1 MHFYVI
7 MCLTTVTNS
16 LLYQHPNYCLLL
28 IHPKSNPL
36 FQRKFG
42 QEVAEYSKASSE
54 SETEILKC
62 LATSRDN
69 LLTDTH
75 AIKKLYNMKKLH
87 TEALE
92 NLENSRNSETNV
104 LKSREAYRPL
114 AVRAAVIYRTSML
127 MARVNPLYQ
136 WSLLQF
142 LPVFESSV
150 KQSDR

>member
-1 MHFYVI
+1 M
-7 MCLTTVTNS
+7 
-16 LLYQHPNYCLLL
+16 
-28 IHPKSNPL
+28 
-36 FQRKFG
+36 
-42 QEVAEYSKASSE
+42 AEYTKASSE
-54 SETEILKC
+54 SEIEILKC
-62 LATSRDN
+62 LADCRET

-75 AIKKLYNMKKLH
+75 AIKKLFNMKKHH

-92 NLENSRNSETNV
+92 NLENARNSEANV

-127 MARVNPLYQ
+127 MARINPLYQ

-150 KQSDR
+150 KQSDRYYLTCGFCEELS